1 MSGGAAVAPP
11 DVTSP
16 VNQEGRERWLRFRVG
31 VFVVL
36 SLLAFIAVI
45 YVLGARARLFEARYT
60 IHADF
65 TEVGGLREGATVR
78 LAGVQIGRVTD
89 VHLPPEPGG
98 KVRVDLTIGRQF
110 ADRIRTDS
118 VARIETQG
126 LLGDRIVEITVGTAG
141 APVVKPGEVLAA
153 RDPTDISRMVG
164 EGAQTMKSVAAL
176 AETLR
181 TTAEAVNQS
190 KVIQESAAAVG
201 SARAMADRAGRI
213 LDRVETGPGLA
224 HALLYEEPVALRR
237 VNELIAR
244 VDAVIARVERGEG
257 AVGVLTSAESGAA
270 AQRLVAAADRFAQ
283 ILERPEDQPGLLPG
297 LLFDPQ
303 YRSVLDDASA
313 VARNLREV
321 SDRVV
326 GGRGMLGSLVRD
338 ADDESLPEAAR
349 DLQASLANLRA
360 ITAKI
365 NEGEGTLGALV
376 VDPTLYD
383 RLAAVLDG
391 ASRSV
396 LLRSL
401 IRSLGRGGQQAP
413 RN

>member
-1 MSGGAAVAPP
+1 MTASPRRPP
-11 DVTSP
+11 LT
-16 VNQEGRERWLRFRVG
+16 QEERERWLRLRVG
-31 VFVVL
+31 IFVMV
-36 SLLAFIAVI
+36 SLVGFVAVI

-98 KVRVDLTIGRQF
+98 RVRVDLTIGRQF
-110 ADRIRTDS
+110 ADRIRKDS

-141 APVVKPGEVLAA
+141 APAVAAGEVIPS
-153 RDPTDISRMVG
+153 RDPTDIARMLG
-164 EGAQTMKSVAAL
+164 EGAETMKSVAAL
-176 AETLR
+176 AESVR
-181 TTAEAVNQS
+181 TTTEAVNQS
-190 KVIQESAAAVG
+190 RIIPETAAAVS
-201 SARAMADRAGRI
+201 SARTMADRAGRV
-213 LDRVETGPGLA
+213 LDRVESGPGLA
-224 HALLYEEPVALRR
+224 HALLYEEPNALKR
-237 VNELIAR
+237 VNDLIGR
-244 VDAVIARVERGEG
+244 VDTVMARIERGEG
-257 AVGVLTSAESGAA
+257 AAGVLTGPESGAA
-270 AQRLVAAADRFAQ
+270 ARRLVAAVDRLAQ
-283 ILERPEDQPGLLPG
+283 IMERPEDQPGLLPG
-297 LLFDPQ
+297 LMFDPR

-321 SDRVV
+321 SDRVAR
-326 GGRGMLGSLVRD
+326 GRGMLGSVVRD
-338 ADDESLPEAAR
+338 EDDESLPQASR

-396 LLRSL
+396 LLRTFT
-401 IRSLGRGGQQAP
+401 RSLGRSAP
-413 RN
+413 RTER